1 MSTESAPT
9 ERIDGRRQ
17 RTQVTRANIVQA
29 AIALQNDG
37 HMRPSMQQIAQRA
50 GVSLRT
56 AFQHFPEK
64 HQLTHAVL
72 DELTHL
78 SRVDP
83 PPPALAEHN
92 ALEARMQEF
101 LRTRCRQLEAL
112 TPHRRAAN
120 SMIATSKLLQ
130 DHRVKVRQ
138 RYRNVVET
146 WFAAELDALTAASRR
161 KWLVAIATLADWEMW
176 QSLRTYPS
184 RSIAEAREALALLLR
199 AALRQMEEEARS
211 KPKRGK
217 SSGKK

>member
-17 RTQVTRANIVQA
+17 RTQVTRANIVKA

-78 SRVDP
+78 NRVDP
-83 PPPALAEHN
+83 PPAELAVHSAVEIRI
-92 ALEARMQEF
+92 ERF
-101 LRTRCRQLEAL
+101 LDIRVRQLEAL
-112 TPHRRAAN
+112 TPHRRASNA
-120 SMIATSKLLQ
+120 MIATSQNLQ
-130 DHRVKVRQ
+130 KHRLRVRA
-138 RYRNVVET
+138 RYRKVVET
-146 WFAAELDALTAASRR
+146 WFSAELDLLPAASRR
-161 KWLVAIATLADWEMW
+161 RWLIAIGTLVDWEMW
-176 QSLRTYPS
+176 QSLRTYPA
-184 RSIAEAREALALLLR
+184 RSMSEAKACLALLLG
-199 AALRQMEEEARS
+199 AALKQIEAESRRS
-211 KPKRGK
+211 
-217 SSGKK
+217 